1 MLRRG
6 NNIVSPKVFSSVD
19 SARQGIFMS
28 TASQDTGESSKGFAL
43 IASRFKASPMIPLMI
58 AGAAAIAVI
67 VALLL
72 WLRSPDYRVLLSNLS
87 AKDGGDI
94 VGQLTQMNMPYQI
107 ADNGSAILVPAD
119 KVHELRL
126 RLAQSG
132 LPKGGNTGFELLDK
146 EQFGIS
152 QFSEQIN
159 YQRAL
164 EGELS
169 RTIESLSPVQNVR
182 VHLAIPKPT
191 LFVREQKL
199 PTASVTIG
207 LLPGRMLDEGQ
218 ITAIV
223 HMVSSSVTGLTATNV
238 TIVDQAGR
246 LLTHNDNSQQSANNA
261 QIKMTK
267 EREFHLKQRIED
279 IISPLVGRANVHAQV
294 TAQMDF
300 SKVEQTSE
308 EYKPNQTP
316 ESAAVRSHQNSQ
328 TLQNNNG
335 GAGGVPG
342 ALSNQPPTPPNAPIS
357 TETNEKTSQQN
368 TNSRNDTSNS
378 QSDETTNY
386 EVDRKISHTQRQ
398 IGVVD
403 RLSVAV
409 IINYLPQEGENGSQM
424 KPLSPELMQ
433 QIDALTREAM
443 GYSPHRGDTLNITN
457 SLFTTDAVVEEQP
470 SILENPQF
478 IAQALDYGKIIL
490 IAMIAWLMWRFG
502 IKPQWV
508 KYRKTQQKQAEAE
521 VFVTTQLKTP
531 LRVDED
537 INEEMD
543 EQTRRRLTRQRV
555 SAEIQSQRIR
565 EMAEKDPQV
574 VAMVIRQW
582 LGRA

>member
-1 MLRRG
+1 M
-6 NNIVSPKVFSSVD
+6 
-19 SARQGIFMS
+19 SA
-28 TASQDTGESSKGFAL
+28 ASKDTGEAKKGFASMVDR
-43 IASRFKASPMIPLMI
+43 IKADPKIPLMI
-58 AGAAAIAVI
+58 AAAAAIAII

-94 VGQLTQMNMPYQI
+94 VGQLTQMNVPYQI

-126 RLAQSG
+126 KLAQSG

-169 RTIESLSPVQNVR
+169 RTIESLSPVQSAR

-199 PTASVTIG
+199 PTASVTVG

-218 ITAIV
+218 ISAIV
-223 HMVSSSVTGLTATNV
+223 HMVSSSVTELTATNV
-238 TIVDQAGR
+238 IIVDQAGR
-246 LLTHNDNSQQSANNA
+246 LLTNNDNSQQSANSA

-267 EREFHLKQRIED
+267 EMESHLKQRIED
-279 IISPLVGRANVHAQV
+279 ILSPLVGRANIHAQV

-308 EYKPNQTP
+308 EYKPNQAAN
-316 ESAAVRSHQNSQ
+316 SAAIRSRQNSQ
-328 TLQNNNG
+328 SMQNNNG
-335 GAGGVPG
+335 GTGGVPG
-342 ALSNQPPTPPNAPIS
+342 ALSNQPVSAPTAPI
-357 TETNEKTSQQN
+357 ETNKDNKDAQQTTNNRNN
-368 TNSRNDTSNS
+368 TTNS

-409 IINYLPQEGENGSQM
+409 IVNYHSQEGENGAEM
-424 KPLSPELMQ
+424 KPLPPEMMQ
-433 QIDALTREAM
+433 QIEALTREAM
-443 GYSPHRGDTLNITN
+443 GYSTARGDSLNITN
-457 SLFTTDAVVEEQP
+457 SLFTNDTPVEVEP
-470 SILENPQF
+470 SLLESPQF
-478 IAQALDYGKIIL
+478 IAQLLDYGKILL
-490 IAMIAWLMWRFG
+490 IALIAWFMWRFG

-508 KYRKTQQKQAEAE
+508 KYRKTQQAQTDAEM
-521 VFVTTQLKTP
+521 FVATQMKTP
-531 LRVDED
+531 LVVDEE
-537 INEEMD
+537 INEDMD

-565 EMAEKDPQV
+565 EMAEKDPQI

-582 LGRA
+582 LGKA

>member
-1 MLRRG
+1 M
-6 NNIVSPKVFSSVD
+6 
-19 SARQGIFMS
+19 SA
-28 TASQDTGESSKGFAL
+28 ASKDTGEAKKGFASMVDH
-43 IASRFKASPMIPLMI
+43 IKADPKIPLMI
-58 AGAAAIAVI
+58 AAAAAIAII

-94 VGQLTQMNMPYQI
+94 VGQLTQMNVPYQI

-126 RLAQSG
+126 KLAQSG

-169 RTIESLSPVQNVR
+169 RTIESLSPVQSAR

-199 PTASVTIG
+199 PTASVTVG

-218 ITAIV
+218 ISAIV

-238 TIVDQAGR
+238 IIVDQAGR
-246 LLTHNDNSQQSANNA
+246 LLTNNDNSQQSANSA

-267 EREFHLKQRIED
+267 EMESHLKQRIED
-279 IISPLVGRANVHAQV
+279 ILSPLVGRANIHAQV

-308 EYKPNQTP
+308 EYKPNQAAN
-316 ESAAVRSHQNSQ
+316 SAAIRSRQNSQ
-328 TLQNNNG
+328 SMQNNNG
-335 GAGGVPG
+335 GTGGVPG
-342 ALSNQPPTPPNAPIS
+342 ALSNQPVSAPTAPI
-357 TETNEKTSQQN
+357 ETNKDNKDAQQTTNNRNN
-368 TNSRNDTSNS
+368 TTNS

-409 IINYLPQEGENGSQM
+409 IVNYHSQEGENGAEM
-424 KPLSPELMQ
+424 KPLPPEMMQ
-433 QIDALTREAM
+433 QIEALTREAM
-443 GYSPHRGDTLNITN
+443 GYSTARGDSLNITN
-457 SLFTTDAVVEEQP
+457 SLFTNDTPVEVEP
-470 SILENPQF
+470 SLLESPQF
-478 IAQALDYGKIIL
+478 IAQLLDYGKILL
-490 IAMIAWLMWRFG
+490 IALIAWFMWRFG

-508 KYRKTQQKQAEAE
+508 KYRKTQQAQTDAEM
-521 VFVTTQLKTP
+521 FVATQMKTP
-531 LRVDED
+531 LVVDEE
-537 INEEMD
+537 INEDMD

-565 EMAEKDPQV
+565 EMAEKDPQI

-582 LGRA
+582 LGKA

>member
-1 MLRRG
+1 M
-6 NNIVSPKVFSSVD
+6 
-19 SARQGIFMS
+19 SA
-28 TASQDTGESSKGFAL
+28 ASKDTGEAKKGFAS
-43 IASRFKASPMIPLMI
+43 IVERIKADPKIPLMI
-58 AGAAAIAVI
+58 AAAAAVSII

-94 VGQLTQMNMPYQI
+94 VGQLTQMNVPYQI

-126 RLAQSG
+126 KLAQSG

-169 RTIESLSPVQNVR
+169 RTIESLSPVQSAR

-199 PTASVTIG
+199 PTASVTVG

-218 ITAIV
+218 ISAIV
-223 HMVSSSVTGLTATNV
+223 HMVSSSVTGLTASNV
-238 TIVDQAGR
+238 IIVDQAGR
-246 LLTHNDNSQQSANNA
+246 LLTNNDNSQLSVNSA

-267 EREFHLKQRIED
+267 EMESHLKQRIED
-279 IISPLVGRANVHAQV
+279 ILSPLVGRANIHAQV

-316 ESAAVRSHQNSQ
+316 DSAAIRSRQNSQ
-328 TLQNNNG
+328 SMQNNNG
-335 GAGGVPG
+335 GTGGVPG
-342 ALSNQPPTPPNAPIS
+342 ALSNQPVSAPNAPV
-357 TETNEKTSQQN
+357 ETNKDNKDGTQTAN
-368 TNSRNDTSNS
+368 NRNSVSNS

-409 IINYLPQEGENGSQM
+409 IVNYHSQDGENGPEM
-424 KPLSPELMQ
+424 KPLPPEMLQ
-433 QIDALTREAM
+433 QIEALTREAM
-443 GYSPHRGDTLNITN
+443 GFSTARGDSLNITN
-457 SLFTTDAVVEEQP
+457 SLFTNETPVEEEP
-470 SILENPQF
+470 SLLESPQF
-478 IAQALDYGKIIL
+478 IAQLLDYGKILL
-490 IAMIAWLMWRFG
+490 IAIIAWFMWRFG

-508 KYRKTQQKQAEAE
+508 KYRKTQQAQADAE
-521 VFVTTQLKTP
+521 VFVATQMKTP
-531 LRVDED
+531 LVVDEVID
-537 INEEMD
+537 EDMD

-565 EMAEKDPQV
+565 EMAEKDPQI

-582 LGRA
+582 LGKSQ

>member
-1 MLRRG
+1 M
-6 NNIVSPKVFSSVD
+6 
-19 SARQGIFMS
+19 SA
-28 TASQDTGESSKGFAL
+28 ASKDTGEAKKGFASMVDR
-43 IASRFKASPMIPLMI
+43 IKADPKIPLMI
-58 AGAAAIAVI
+58 AAAAAVAII

-94 VGQLTQMNMPYQI
+94 VGQLTQMNVPYQI

-126 RLAQSG
+126 KLAQSG

-169 RTIESLSPVQNVR
+169 RTIESLSPVQSAR

-199 PTASVTIG
+199 PTASVTVG

-218 ITAIV
+218 ISAIV

-238 TIVDQAGR
+238 IIVDQAGR
-246 LLTHNDNSQQSANNA
+246 LLTNNDNSQQSANSA

-267 EREFHLKQRIED
+267 EMESHLKQRIED
-279 IISPLVGRANVHAQV
+279 ILSPLVGRANIHAQV

-308 EYKPNQTP
+308 EYKPNQTAD
-316 ESAAVRSHQNSQ
+316 SAAIRSRQNSQ
-328 TLQNNNG
+328 SMQNNNG
-335 GAGGVPG
+335 GTGGVPG
-342 ALSNQPPTPPNAPIS
+342 ALSNQPVSAPNAPI
-357 TETNEKTSQQN
+357 ETNKDNKNAQQATNNRNN
-368 TNSRNDTSNS
+368 TTNS

-409 IINYLPQEGENGSQM
+409 IVNYHSQEGENGAEM
-424 KPLSPELMQ
+424 KPLPPEMMQ
-433 QIDALTREAM
+433 QIEALTREAM
-443 GYSPHRGDTLNITN
+443 GYSTARGDSLNITN
-457 SLFTTDAVVEEQP
+457 SLFTNDTPIEVEP
-470 SILENPQF
+470 SLLESPQF
-478 IAQALDYGKIIL
+478 IAQLLDYGKILL
-490 IAMIAWLMWRFG
+490 IALIAWFMWRFG

-508 KYRKTQQKQAEAE
+508 KYRKTQQAQTDAEM
-521 VFVTTQLKTP
+521 FVATQMKTP
-531 LRVDED
+531 LVVDEE
-537 INEEMD
+537 INEDMD

-565 EMAEKDPQV
+565 EMAEKDPQI

-582 LGRA
+582 LGKA

>member
-1 MLRRG
+1 M
-6 NNIVSPKVFSSVD
+6 
-19 SARQGIFMS
+19 SA
-28 TASQDTGESSKGFAL
+28 ASKDTGEAKKGFASMVDR
-43 IASRFKASPMIPLMI
+43 IKADPKIPLMI
-58 AGAAAIAVI
+58 AAAAAVAII

-94 VGQLTQMNMPYQI
+94 VGQLTQMNVPYQI

-126 RLAQSG
+126 KLAQSG

-169 RTIESLSPVQNVR
+169 RTIESLSPVQSAR

-199 PTASVTIG
+199 PTASVTVG

-218 ITAIV
+218 ISAIV

-238 TIVDQAGR
+238 IIVDQAGR
-246 LLTHNDNSQQSANNA
+246 LLTNNDNSQQSANSA

-267 EREFHLKQRIED
+267 EMESHLKQRIED
-279 IISPLVGRANVHAQV
+279 ILSPLVGRANIHAQV

-308 EYKPNQTP
+308 EYKPNQTAD
-316 ESAAVRSHQNSQ
+316 SAAIRSHQNSQ
-328 TLQNNNG
+328 SMQNNNG
-335 GAGGVPG
+335 GTGGVPG
-342 ALSNQPPTPPNAPIS
+342 ALSNQPVSAPNAPI
-357 TETNEKTSQQN
+357 ETNKDNKDAQQTTNNRNN
-368 TNSRNDTSNS
+368 TTNS

-409 IINYLPQEGENGSQM
+409 IVNYHSQEGENGAEM
-424 KPLSPELMQ
+424 KPLPPEMMQ
-433 QIDALTREAM
+433 QIEALTREAM
-443 GYSPHRGDTLNITN
+443 GYSTARGDSLNITN
-457 SLFTTDAVVEEQP
+457 SLFTNDTPIEVEP
-470 SILENPQF
+470 SLLESPQF
-478 IAQALDYGKIIL
+478 IVQLLDYGKILL
-490 IAMIAWLMWRFG
+490 IALIAWFMWRFG

-508 KYRKTQQKQAEAE
+508 KYRKTQQAQTDAEM
-521 VFVTTQLKTP
+521 FVATQMKTP
-531 LRVDED
+531 LVVDEE
-537 INEEMD
+537 INEDMD

-565 EMAEKDPQV
+565 EMAEKDPQI

-582 LGRA
+582 LGKA

>member
-1 MLRRG
+1 M
-6 NNIVSPKVFSSVD
+6 
-19 SARQGIFMS
+19 SA
-28 TASQDTGESSKGFAL
+28 ASKDTGEAKKGFAS
-43 IASRFKASPMIPLMI
+43 IVDRIKADPKIPLMI
-58 AGAAAIAVI
+58 AAAAAVSII

-94 VGQLTQMNMPYQI
+94 VSQLTQMNVPYQI
-107 ADNGSAILVPAD
+107 ADNGSAILVPED

-126 RLAQSG
+126 KLAQSG

-169 RTIESLSPVQNVR
+169 RTIESLSPVQSAR

-199 PTASVTIG
+199 PTASVTVG

-218 ITAIV
+218 ISAIV
-223 HMVSSSVTGLTATNV
+223 HMVSSSVTGLTASNV
-238 TIVDQAGR
+238 IIVDQAGR
-246 LLTHNDNSQQSANNA
+246 LLTNNDNSQQSANSA

-267 EREFHLKQRIED
+267 EMESHLKQRIED
-279 IISPLVGRANVHAQV
+279 ILSPLVGRANIHAQV

-316 ESAAVRSHQNSQ
+316 DSAAIRSRQNSQ
-328 TLQNNNG
+328 SMQNNNG
-335 GAGGVPG
+335 GTGGVPG
-342 ALSNQPPTPPNAPIS
+342 ALSNQPVSAPNAPI
-357 TETNEKTSQQN
+357 ETNKDNKDAQQTTNNRNN
-368 TNSRNDTSNS
+368 TTNS

-409 IINYLPQEGENGSQM
+409 IVNYHSQEGENGPEM
-424 KPLSPELMQ
+424 KPLPPEMLQ
-433 QIDALTREAM
+433 QIEALTREAM
-443 GYSPHRGDTLNITN
+443 GFSSARGDSINITN
-457 SLFTTDAVVEEQP
+457 SLFTDDTPVEVEP
-470 SILENPQF
+470 SLLSNPQL
-478 IAQALDYGKIIL
+478 ITQLLDYGKILLITL
-490 IAMIAWLMWRFG
+490 IAWFMWRFG

-508 KYRKTQQKQAEAE
+508 KYRKTQQAQVDAEIFVATQAKAP
-521 VFVTTQLKTP
+521 FV
-531 LRVDED
+531 VDEE
-537 INEEMD
+537 INEDMD

-582 LGRA
+582 LGKSL

>member
-1 MLRRG
+1 M
-6 NNIVSPKVFSSVD
+6 
-19 SARQGIFMS
+19 SA
-28 TASQDTGESSKGFAL
+28 ASKDTGEAKKGFAS
-43 IASRFKASPMIPLMI
+43 IVDRIKADPKIPLMI
-58 AGAAAIAVI
+58 AAAAAVSII

-94 VGQLTQMNMPYQI
+94 VSQLTQMNVPYQI

-126 RLAQSG
+126 KLAQSG

-169 RTIESLSPVQNVR
+169 RTIESLSPVQSAR

-199 PTASVTIG
+199 PTASVTVG

-218 ITAIV
+218 ISAIV
-223 HMVSSSVTGLTATNV
+223 HMVSSSVTGLTASNV
-238 TIVDQAGR
+238 IIVDQAGR
-246 LLTHNDNSQQSANNA
+246 LLTNNDNSQQSANSA

-267 EREFHLKQRIED
+267 EMESHLKQRIED
-279 IISPLVGRANVHAQV
+279 ILSPLVGRANIHAQV

-316 ESAAVRSHQNSQ
+316 DSAAIRSRQNSQ
-328 TLQNNNG
+328 SMQNNNG
-335 GAGGVPG
+335 GTGGVPG
-342 ALSNQPPTPPNAPIS
+342 ALSNQPVSAPNAPI
-357 TETNEKTSQQN
+357 ETNKDNKDAQQTTNNRNN
-368 TNSRNDTSNS
+368 TTNS

-398 IGVVD
+398 IGVID

-409 IINYLPQEGENGSQM
+409 IVNYHSQEGENGPEM
-424 KPLSPELMQ
+424 KPLPPEMLQ
-433 QIDALTREAM
+433 QIEALTREAM
-443 GYSPHRGDTLNITN
+443 GFSSARGDSINITN
-457 SLFTTDAVVEEQP
+457 SLFTDDTPVEVEP
-470 SILENPQF
+470 SLLSNPQL
-478 IAQALDYGKIIL
+478 ITQLLDYGKILLITL
-490 IAMIAWLMWRFG
+490 IAWFMWRFG

-508 KYRKTQQKQAEAE
+508 KYRKTQQAQVDAEIFVATQAKAP
-521 VFVTTQLKTP
+521 FV
-531 LRVDED
+531 VDEE
-537 INEEMD
+537 INEDMD

-582 LGRA
+582 LGKSLWV

>member
-1 MLRRG
+1 M
-6 NNIVSPKVFSSVD
+6 
-19 SARQGIFMS
+19 SA
-28 TASQDTGESSKGFAL
+28 ASKDTGEAKKGFAS
-43 IASRFKASPMIPLMI
+43 IVERIKADPKIPLMI
-58 AGAAAIAVI
+58 AAAAAVSII

-94 VGQLTQMNMPYQI
+94 VGQLTQMNVPYQI

-126 RLAQSG
+126 KLAQSG

-169 RTIESLSPVQNVR
+169 RTIESLSPVQSAR

-199 PTASVTIG
+199 PTASVTVG

-218 ITAIV
+218 ISAIV
-223 HMVSSSVTGLTATNV
+223 HMVSSSVTGLTASNV
-238 TIVDQAGR
+238 IIVDQAGR
-246 LLTHNDNSQQSANNA
+246 LLTNNDNSQQSVNSA

-267 EREFHLKQRIED
+267 EMESHLKQRIED
-279 IISPLVGRANVHAQV
+279 ILSPLVGRANIHAQV

-316 ESAAVRSHQNSQ
+316 DSAAIRSRQNSQ
-328 TLQNNNG
+328 SMQNNNG
-335 GAGGVPG
+335 GTGGVPG
-342 ALSNQPPTPPNAPIS
+342 ALSNQPVSAPNAPI
-357 TETNEKTSQQN
+357 ETNKDNKDGTQTAN
-368 TNSRNDTSNS
+368 NRNSVSNS

-409 IINYLPQEGENGSQM
+409 IVNYHSQDGENGPEM
-424 KPLSPELMQ
+424 KPLPPEMLQ
-433 QIDALTREAM
+433 QIEALTREAM
-443 GYSPHRGDTLNITN
+443 GFSTARGDSLNITN
-457 SLFTTDAVVEEQP
+457 SLFTNETPVEEEP
-470 SILENPQF
+470 SLLESPQF
-478 IAQALDYGKIIL
+478 IAQLLDYGKILL
-490 IAMIAWLMWRFG
+490 IAIIAWFMWRFG
-502 IKPQWV
+502 IKPHWV
-508 KYRKTQQKQAEAE
+508 KYRKTQQAQADAE
-521 VFVTTQLKTP
+521 VFVATQMKTP
-531 LRVDED
+531 LVVDEVID
-537 INEEMD
+537 EDMD

-565 EMAEKDPQV
+565 EMAEKDPQI

-582 LGRA
+582 LGKSQ

>member
-1 MLRRG
+1 M
-6 NNIVSPKVFSSVD
+6 
-19 SARQGIFMS
+19 SA
-28 TASQDTGESSKGFAL
+28 ASKDTGEAKKGFASMVDR
-43 IASRFKASPMIPLMI
+43 IKADPKIPLMI
-58 AGAAAIAVI
+58 AAAAAVAII

-94 VGQLTQMNMPYQI
+94 VGQLTQMNVPYQI

-126 RLAQSG
+126 KLAQSG

-169 RTIESLSPVQNVR
+169 RTIESLSPVQSAR

-199 PTASVTIG
+199 PTASVTVG

-218 ITAIV
+218 ISAIV

-238 TIVDQAGR
+238 IIVDQAGR
-246 LLTHNDNSQQSANNA
+246 LLTNNDNSQQSANSA

-267 EREFHLKQRIED
+267 EMESHLKQRIED
-279 IISPLVGRANVHAQV
+279 ILSPLVGRANIHAQV

-308 EYKPNQTP
+308 EYKPNQTAD
-316 ESAAVRSHQNSQ
+316 SAAIRSRQNSQ
-328 TLQNNNG
+328 SMQNNNG
-335 GAGGVPG
+335 GTGGVPG
-342 ALSNQPPTPPNAPIS
+342 ALSNQPVSAPNAPI
-357 TETNEKTSQQN
+357 ETNKDNKDAQQTTNNRNN
-368 TNSRNDTSNS
+368 TTNS

-409 IINYLPQEGENGSQM
+409 IVNYHSQEGENGAEM
-424 KPLSPELMQ
+424 KPLPPEMMQ
-433 QIDALTREAM
+433 QIEALTREAM
-443 GYSPHRGDTLNITN
+443 GYSTARGDSLNITN
-457 SLFTTDAVVEEQP
+457 SLFTNDTPIEVEP
-470 SILENPQF
+470 SLLESPQF
-478 IAQALDYGKIIL
+478 IAQLLDYGKILL
-490 IAMIAWLMWRFG
+490 IALIAWFMWRFG

-508 KYRKTQQKQAEAE
+508 KYRKTQQAQTDAEM
-521 VFVTTQLKTP
+521 FVATQMKTP
-531 LRVDED
+531 LVVDEE
-537 INEEMD
+537 INEDMD

-565 EMAEKDPQV
+565 EMAEKDPQI

-582 LGRA
+582 LGKA

>member
-1 MLRRG
+1 M
-6 NNIVSPKVFSSVD
+6 
-19 SARQGIFMS
+19 SA
-28 TASQDTGESSKGFAL
+28 ASKDTGEAKKGFAS
-43 IASRFKASPMIPLMI
+43 IVERIKADPKIPLMI
-58 AGAAAIAVI
+58 AAAAAVSII

-94 VGQLTQMNMPYQI
+94 VGQLTQMNVPYQI

-119 KVHELRL
+119 RVHELRL
-126 RLAQSG
+126 KLAQSG

-169 RTIESLSPVQNVR
+169 RTIESLSPVQSAR

-199 PTASVTIG
+199 PTASVTVG

-218 ITAIV
+218 ISAIV
-223 HMVSSSVTGLTATNV
+223 HMVSSSVTGLTASNV
-238 TIVDQAGR
+238 IIVDQAGR
-246 LLTHNDNSQQSANNA
+246 LLTNNDNSQQSANSA

-267 EREFHLKQRIED
+267 EMESHLKQRIED
-279 IISPLVGRANVHAQV
+279 ILSPLVGRANIHAQV

-316 ESAAVRSHQNSQ
+316 DSAAIRSRQNSQ
-328 TLQNNNG
+328 SMQNNNG
-335 GAGGVPG
+335 GTGGVPG
-342 ALSNQPPTPPNAPIS
+342 ALSNQPVSAPNAPI
-357 TETNEKTSQQN
+357 ETNKDNKDGTQTAN
-368 TNSRNDTSNS
+368 NRNSVSNS

-409 IINYLPQEGENGSQM
+409 IVNYHSQEGENGPEM
-424 KPLSPELMQ
+424 KPLPPEMLQ
-433 QIDALTREAM
+433 QIEALTREAM
-443 GYSPHRGDTLNITN
+443 GFSTARGDSLNITN
-457 SLFTTDAVVEEQP
+457 SLFTNETPVEEVP
-470 SILENPQF
+470 SLLESPQF
-478 IAQALDYGKIIL
+478 IAQLLDYGKILL
-490 IAMIAWLMWRFG
+490 ITVIAWFMWRFG

-508 KYRKTQQKQAEAE
+508 KYRKTQQAQADAE
-521 VFVTTQLKTP
+521 VFVATQMKTP
-531 LRVDED
+531 LVVDEVID
-537 INEEMD
+537 EDMD

-565 EMAEKDPQV
+565 EMAEKDPQI

-582 LGRA
+582 LGKSQ

>member
-1 MLRRG
+1 M
-6 NNIVSPKVFSSVD
+6 
-19 SARQGIFMS
+19 SA
-28 TASQDTGESSKGFAL
+28 ASKDTGEAKKGFAS
-43 IASRFKASPMIPLMI
+43 IVDRIKADPKIPLMI
-58 AGAAAIAVI
+58 AAAAAVSII

-94 VGQLTQMNMPYQI
+94 VSQLTQMNVPYQI

-126 RLAQSG
+126 KLAQSG

-169 RTIESLSPVQNVR
+169 RTIESLSPVQSAR

-199 PTASVTIG
+199 PTASVTVG

-218 ITAIV
+218 ISAIV
-223 HMVSSSVTGLTATNV
+223 HMVSSSVTGLTASNV
-238 TIVDQAGR
+238 IIVDQAGR
-246 LLTHNDNSQQSANNA
+246 LLTNNDNSQQSANSA

-267 EREFHLKQRIED
+267 EMESHLKQRIED
-279 IISPLVGRANVHAQV
+279 ILSPLVGRANIHAQV

-316 ESAAVRSHQNSQ
+316 DSAAIRSRQNSQ
-328 TLQNNNG
+328 SMQNNNG
-335 GAGGVPG
+335 GTGGVPG
-342 ALSNQPPTPPNAPIS
+342 ALSNQPVSAPNAPI
-357 TETNEKTSQQN
+357 ETNKDNKDAQQTTNNRNN
-368 TNSRNDTSNS
+368 TTNS

-398 IGVVD
+398 IGVID

-409 IINYLPQEGENGSQM
+409 IVNYHSQEGENGPEM
-424 KPLSPELMQ
+424 KPLPPEMLQ
-433 QIDALTREAM
+433 QIEALTREAM
-443 GYSPHRGDTLNITN
+443 GFSSARGDSINITN
-457 SLFTTDAVVEEQP
+457 SLFTDDTPVEVEP
-470 SILENPQF
+470 SLLSNPQL
-478 IAQALDYGKIIL
+478 ITQLLDYGKILLITL
-490 IAMIAWLMWRFG
+490 IAWFMWRFG

-508 KYRKTQQKQAEAE
+508 KYRKTQQAQVDAEIFVATQAKAP
-521 VFVTTQLKTP
+521 FV
-531 LRVDED
+531 VDEE
-537 INEEMD
+537 INEDMD

-582 LGRA
+582 LGKSL

>member
-1 MLRRG
+1 M
-6 NNIVSPKVFSSVD
+6 
-19 SARQGIFMS
+19 SA
-28 TASQDTGESSKGFAL
+28 ASKDTGEAKKGFASMVDR
-43 IASRFKASPMIPLMI
+43 IKADPKIPLMI
-58 AGAAAIAVI
+58 AAAAAIAII

-94 VGQLTQMNMPYQI
+94 VGQLTQMNVPYQI

-126 RLAQSG
+126 KLAQSG

-169 RTIESLSPVQNVR
+169 RTIESLSPVQSAR

-199 PTASVTIG
+199 PTASVTVG

-218 ITAIV
+218 ISAIV

-238 TIVDQAGR
+238 IIVDQAGR
-246 LLTHNDNSQQSANNA
+246 LLTNNDNSQQSANSA

-267 EREFHLKQRIED
+267 EMESHLKQRIED
-279 IISPLVGRANVHAQV
+279 ILSPLVGRANIHAQV

-308 EYKPNQTP
+308 EYKPNQTAD
-316 ESAAVRSHQNSQ
+316 SAAIRSRQNSQ
-328 TLQNNNG
+328 SMQNNNG
-335 GAGGVPG
+335 GTGGVPG
-342 ALSNQPPTPPNAPIS
+342 ALSNQPVSAPNAPI
-357 TETNEKTSQQN
+357 ETNKDNKDAQQTTNNRNN
-368 TNSRNDTSNS
+368 TTNS

-409 IINYLPQEGENGSQM
+409 IVNYHSQEGENGAEM
-424 KPLSPELMQ
+424 KPLPPEMMQ
-433 QIDALTREAM
+433 QIEALTREAM
-443 GYSPHRGDTLNITN
+443 GYSTARGDSLNITN
-457 SLFTTDAVVEEQP
+457 SLFTNDTPIEVEP
-470 SILENPQF
+470 SLLESPQF
-478 IAQALDYGKIIL
+478 IAQLLDYGKILL
-490 IAMIAWLMWRFG
+490 IALIAWFMWRFG

-508 KYRKTQQKQAEAE
+508 KYRKTQQAQTDAEM
-521 VFVTTQLKTP
+521 FVATQMKTP
-531 LRVDED
+531 LVVDEE
-537 INEEMD
+537 INEDMD

-565 EMAEKDPQV
+565 EMAEKDPQI

-582 LGRA
+582 LGKA

>member
-1 MLRRG
+1 
-6 NNIVSPKVFSSVD
+6 
-19 SARQGIFMS
+19 
-28 TASQDTGESSKGFAL
+28 
-43 IASRFKASPMIPLMI
+43 MI
-58 AGAAAIAVI
+58 AAAAAVAII

-94 VGQLTQMNMPYQI
+94 VGQLTQMNVPYQI

-126 RLAQSG
+126 KLAQSG

-169 RTIESLSPVQNVR
+169 RTIESLSPVQSAR

-199 PTASVTIG
+199 PTASVTVG

-218 ITAIV
+218 ISAIV
-223 HMVSSSVTGLTATNV
+223 HMVSSSVTGLTAANV
-238 TIVDQAGR
+238 IIVDQAGR
-246 LLTHNDNSQQSANNA
+246 LLTNNDNSQQSANSA

-267 EREFHLKQRIED
+267 EMESHLKQRIED
-279 IISPLVGRANVHAQV
+279 ILSPLVGRANIHAQV

-308 EYKPNQTP
+308 EYKPNQTAD
-316 ESAAVRSHQNSQ
+316 SAAIRSRQNSQ
-328 TLQNNNG
+328 SMQNNNG
-335 GAGGVPG
+335 GTGGVPG
-342 ALSNQPPTPPNAPIS
+342 ALSNQPVSAPNAPI
-357 TETNEKTSQQN
+357 ETNKDNKDAQQTTNNRNN
-368 TNSRNDTSNS
+368 TTNS

-409 IINYLPQEGENGSQM
+409 IVNYHSQEGENGAEM
-424 KPLSPELMQ
+424 KPLPPEMMQ
-433 QIDALTREAM
+433 QIEALTREAM
-443 GYSPHRGDTLNITN
+443 GYSTARGDSLNITN
-457 SLFTTDAVVEEQP
+457 SLFTNDTPIEVEP
-470 SILENPQF
+470 SLLESPQF
-478 IAQALDYGKIIL
+478 IAQLLDYGKILL
-490 IAMIAWLMWRFG
+490 IALIAWFMWRFG

-508 KYRKTQQKQAEAE
+508 KYRKTQQAQTDAEI
-521 VFVTTQLKTP
+521 FVATQMKTP
-531 LRVDED
+531 LVVDEE
-537 INEEMD
+537 INEDMD

-565 EMAEKDPQV
+565 EMAEKDPQI

-582 LGRA
+582 LGKA

>member
-1 MLRRG
+1 M
-6 NNIVSPKVFSSVD
+6 
-19 SARQGIFMS
+19 SA
-28 TASQDTGESSKGFAL
+28 ASKETGEASKGFAS
-43 IASRFKASPMIPLMI
+43 IAARFKASPKIPLMI
-58 AGAAAIAVI
+58 AGAAAIAVV

-94 VGQLTQMNMPYQI
+94 VSQLTQMNVPYQI
-107 ADNGSAILVPAD
+107 ADNGSAILVPAE

-126 RLAQSG
+126 KLAQSG

-152 QFSEQIN
+152 QFSEQVN

-169 RTIESLSPVQNVR
+169 RTIESLSPVQNAR

-199 PTASVTIG
+199 PTASVTVG

-223 HMVSSSVTGLTATNV
+223 HMVSSSVSGLTAANV
-238 TIVDQAGR
+238 TIVDQTGR
-246 LLTHNDNSQQSANNA
+246 LLTNNDNSQQSANNA

-267 EREFHLKQRIED
+267 EMESHLKQRIED

-316 ESAAVRSHQNSQ
+316 NSAAVRSRQNSQ
-328 TLQNNNG
+328 SSQNNTSG
-335 GAGGVPG
+335 VGGVPG
-342 ALSNQPPTPPNAPIS
+342 ALSNQPPSAPSAPIS
-357 TETNEKTSQQN
+357 TDNKGANSAQN
-368 TNSRNDTSNS
+368 SPSNNGSSLS

-398 IGVVD
+398 IGVID

-409 IINYLPQEGENGSQM
+409 IINYLPQDGEDGTQQM
-424 KPLSPELMQ
+424 KPLSPEMMQ
-433 QIDALTREAM
+433 QIESLTREAM
-443 GYSPHRGDTLNITN
+443 GYSSTRGDSLSITN
-457 SLFTTDAVVEEQP
+457 SLFTNNTVVEEQP
-470 SILENPQF
+470 SMLENPQF
-478 IAQALDYGKIIL
+478 IAQVLDYGKIIL
-490 IAMIAWLMWRFG
+490 IAIIAWLMWRFG
-502 IKPQWV
+502 VKPQWV
-508 KYRKTQQKQAEAE
+508 KYRQTQQAQSAAE
-521 VFVTTQLKTP
+521 VFVAAQPKTP
-531 LRVDED
+531 LVVDEE
-537 INEEMD
+537 INEDMD

-582 LGRA
+582 LGKAQ

>member
-1 MLRRG
+1 
-6 NNIVSPKVFSSVD
+6 
-19 SARQGIFMS
+19 MS
-28 TASQDTGESSKGFAL
+28 TASKDTGEAKKGFASL
-43 IASRFKASPMIPLMI
+43 IESIKADPKIPLII
-58 AGAAAIAVI
+58 AGAAAISII

-72 WLRSPDYRVLLSNLS
+72 WFRSPDYRVLLSNLS

-94 VGQLTQMNMPYQI
+94 VSQLTQMNVPYQI
-107 ADNGSAILVPAD
+107 ADNGSAILVPAN

-126 RLAQSG
+126 KLAQSG

-169 RTIESLSPVQNVR
+169 RTIESLSPVQSAR

-199 PTASVTIG
+199 PTASVTVG

-218 ITAIV
+218 ISAIV
-223 HMVSSSVTGLTATNV
+223 HMVSSSVTGLTAANV
-238 TIVDQAGR
+238 IIVDQTGR
-246 LLTHNDNSQQSANNA
+246 LLTNNDNSQQSANSA

-267 EREFHLKQRIED
+267 EMEAHLKERIED
-279 IISPLVGRANVHAQV
+279 ILSPLVGRANIHAQV

-316 ESAAVRSHQNSQ
+316 DAAAVRSRQNSES
-328 TLQNNNG
+328 LQNSNG
-335 GAGGVPG
+335 GPSGVPG
-342 ALSNQPPTPPNAPIS
+342 ALSNQPVSAPSASIDGNKEN
-357 TETNEKTSQQN
+357 TDGKTAGN
-368 TNSRNDTSNS
+368 TRNGTLNT
-378 QSDETTNY
+378 QRDETTNY

-409 IINYLPQEGENGSQM
+409 IVNYQSQEGEKGPEM
-424 KPLSPELMQ
+424 KPLPPEMLQ

-443 GYSPHRGDTLNITN
+443 GYSAQRGDSINITN
-457 SLFTTDAVVEEQP
+457 SLFTDDTPVIEEP
-470 SILENPQF
+470 SLLSSPQV
-478 IAQALDYGKIIL
+478 ISQALDYGKIVL
-490 IAMIAWLMWRFG
+490 IALIAWFMWRFG

-508 KYRKTQQKQAEAE
+508 KYRKTQQAQIDAEMSIANASQ
-521 VFVTTQLKTP
+521 VKAPFV
-531 LRVDED
+531 VEEEISED
-537 INEEMD
+537 MD
-543 EQTRRRLTRQRV
+543 EKTRRRLTRQRV

-582 LGRA
+582 LGKSQ